1 MIVSL
6 RGRVLEVG
14 PATVVL
20 DVGGVGYGVQATAAA
35 VRRAAAAQRAGDEVT
50 LVTHTHV
57 REDALALFGFAG
69 SEEKRLFELLLG
81 IADVGPKLALTIVSA
96 YTPEQ
101 IRRAALAGDARLFTS
116 IKGVGRK
123 IAARLVVEL
132 KDKLGGAQLAPADP
146 PPAPDDEHA
155 HAREALVA
163 LGLSVAEA
171 EEALRDVSA
180 TLAVEQR
187 VRLALA
193 ARRTA

>member
-20 DVGGVGYGVQATAAA
+20 DVGGVGYGIQATASA
-35 VRRAAAAQRAGDEVT
+35 VRRAAAAQRGGEELT

-57 REDALALFGFAG
+57 REDALALFGFSG
-69 SEEKRLFELLLG
+69 SEEKRIFELLLS
-81 IADVGPKLALTIVSA
+81 IAEIGPKLALAVVSA
-96 YTPEQ
+96 YSPEQ
-101 IRRAALAGDARLFTS
+101 IRRAARAGDAALFTS

-132 KDKLGGAQLAPADP
+132 GDRLGGEPLAAAEPAD
-146 PPAPDDEHA
+146 ASDEHLQ
-155 HAREALVA
+155 AREALA
-163 LGLSVAEA
+163 GLGLSVAEA
-171 EEALRDVSA
+171 EEALRSVDPA
-180 TLAVEQR
+180 LPVERR

-193 ARRTA
+193 ARRSA

>member
-6 RGRVLEVG
+6 RGQVLEAG

-20 DVGGVGYGVQATAAA
+20 DVGGVGYGVQATASA
-35 VRRAAAAQRAGDEVT
+35 VRAAAAAERAGRELT
-50 LVTHTHV
+50 LVIHTHV
-57 REDALALFGFAG
+57 REDAIQLFGFSG

-81 IADVGPKLALTIVSA
+81 VAEIGPKLALAIVSA
-96 YTPEQ
+96 YSPAQ
-101 IRRAALAGDARLFTS
+101 IRRAALSGDAALFTS

-123 IAARLVVEL
+123 IASRLVVEL
-132 KDKLGGAQLAPADP
+132 GDRLGGAPLAVAQ
-146 PPAPDDEHA
+146 PAPDGDEHGQ
-155 HAREALVA
+155 AREALVA

-171 EEALRDVSA
+171 EEALRDVDS
-180 TLAVEQR
+180 TLPVERR